1 MSNFITKEQA
11 ITAFNQL
18 AAVVVGRRFAMQTEE
33 YRDSPSLRIEK
44 CHRLVLNEYS
54 QAVGDPIKTSQVE
67 RKLNSLS
74 SLAVLAKI
82 ADSSNRI

>member
-1 MSNFITKEQA
+1 MNDLITKEQA
-11 ITAFNQL
+11 IIAFNQL

-54 QAVGDPIKTSQVE
+54 QAIGDPIKTSQVK
-67 RKLNSLS
+67 RKLDSIN

-82 ADSSNRI
+82 ADTT

>member
-1 MSNFITKEQA
+1 MSNLVTEKEAIQA
-11 ITAFNQL
+11 LNQL
-18 AAVVVGRRFAMQTEE
+18 VAVVVGRRFAMQTEE

-54 QAVGDPIKTSQVE
+54 QAIGDPIKTSQVK
-67 RKLNSLS
+67 RKLDSIN

-82 ADSSNRI
+82 ADTT